1 MFDLCGVGHILM
13 VFNRG
18 GIHSLP
24 LVPLPRGLRRTYG
37 FTKCFHATGFSIGIV
52 FDRWVVIDLRVS
64 LSAIGSIAS
73 RLKENLRLHEV
84 LPARP
89 SLPLFHARHSVHPS
103 NFGMAMDELA
113 CG

>member
-1 MFDLCGVGHILM
+1 MVWVVLM
-13 VFNRG
+13 VAFTRG

-37 FTKCFHATGFSIGIV
+37 FMKCFPAACYSIGMV
-52 FDRWVVIDLRVS
+52 SDRWVVIDLRVS
-64 LSAIGSIAS
+64 LIAIGSIAS

-84 LPARP
+84 IPARP

>member
-1 MFDLCGVGHILM
+1 M
-13 VFNRG
+13 VWVVLVVAFTRG

-64 LSAIGSIAS
+64 LIAIGSIAS

-84 LPARP
+84 IPARP